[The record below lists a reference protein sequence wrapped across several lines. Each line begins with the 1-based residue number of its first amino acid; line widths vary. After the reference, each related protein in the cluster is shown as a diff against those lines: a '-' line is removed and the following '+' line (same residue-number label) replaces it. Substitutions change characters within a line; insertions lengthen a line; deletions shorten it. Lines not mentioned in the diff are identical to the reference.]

1 MPPRILRPV
10 TRASGATEP
19 VHSVSGAEKSPDAA
33 LVNRA
38 IAGDRWAEEAL
49 YRRHA
54 GTLLGACTR
63 LLRDP
68 ADAEDV
74 VQDAFIDA
82 FSELGNLREPSQ
94 FRSWLMG
101 IAVHKVHRRLRRRK
115 LLRALGLWKSEREQS
130 LDNCLAPGVSAEC
143 YAEIICLDLVLRQL
157 PNAQRIA
164 WQLRYA
170 EGFRLEEVATLCSC
184 SLATAKRRIAQAD
197 AQVRRSV
204 TLEEAGRE

>member
-1 MPPRILRPV
+1 MPDRILRPV
-10 TRASGATEP
+10 TRASGAAER
-19 VHSVSGAEKSPDAA
+19 VRSVLHAEQSPDSA
-33 LVNRA
+33 LVKRA

-54 GTLLGACTR
+54 ETLLGACTR

-68 ADAEDV
+68 TDAEDV
-74 VQDAFIDA
+74 VQDAFVDA
-82 FSELGNLREPSQ
+82 FGELGNLREPSQ

-115 LLRALGLWKSEREQS
+115 LLRALGLWRSEREQS
-130 LDNCLAPGVSAEC
+130 LENCLAPGISAEY
-143 YAEIICLDLVLRQL
+143 YAEIICLDLVLRRL

-170 EGFRLEEVATLCSC
+170 EGFRLVEVAALCRC
-184 SLATAKRRIAQAD
+184 SLATAKRRIAEAD